1 MKFFST
7 SMGEVS
13 YQFRIISIGMVVVGV
28 LLLAISLLPTEKI
41 CRRRNQLYKDWK
53 SLAALIL
60 FFILGYILYINI
72 LLKSIFITT
81 QHLIVS
87 SILLSGAIFVVMVVR
102 LSLDSIRR
110 SEHLTNRERHRALH
124 DDLTELPNRI
134 LMEERLDYGLAVA
147 KRQREP
153 LAVLLMD
160 LVRFKEINDSLGH
173 FYGDYLLQ
181 EVAHRMQGVVRE
193 SDTLARFGGDEFAMV
208 LPATTLSQAVNISQ
222 KIATAVEEP
231 FLLEGH
237 NVTVGISIGIALYP
251 EHGLNSETLI
261 LYADMAMYDAKRND
275 VIYAIFNPDQD
286 RTTFNRLVMV
296 GELREALQHNQM
308 FLDYQPKVSIRKE
321 GDIGVEA
328 LLRWQHP
335 EKGIIGPDDFI
346 PLAEQAGLIKSLT
359 TLVLNKALEQCS
371 LWKKAGLQIP
381 VAVNLSIKNL
391 HDLEFPVEVTKLLMK
406 WNVAPHLLVLEI
418 TENCIIVDQE
428 RVATVV
434 RELKN
439 SGIKLSIDDFGTG
452 YSSIAYLKKFPA
464 REIKIDKS
472 FVTDMVS
479 NEDNAVIVKSTIDMV
494 HNIGG
499 QVVAEGV
506 EDEATQHMLTDL
518 GCDFLQG
525 FHVCR
530 PLSPRLISEWLQS
543 TAWRAKDEGETH
555 PEPDHPEIG
564 EDVTVESTGKDRVSS
579 QVHDHTCSSFMHPS
593 Q

>member
-1 MKFFST
+1 MVEVGYQLKIVSI
-7 SMGEVS
+7 SMV
-13 YQFRIISIGMVVVGV
+13 IIGV
-28 LLLAISLLPTEKI
+28 LLLALSLIPTQKI
-41 CRRRNQLYKDWK
+41 CRRRNQLYKGWK
-53 SLAALIL
+53 WLAALIV

-72 LLKSIFITT
+72 LFKSIFITT

-87 SILLSGAIFVVMVVR
+87 SILLSGSIFVVMVVR
-102 LSLDSIRR
+102 LSLASIRR
-110 SEHLTNRERHRALH
+110 SEHLTDRERHRALH
-124 DDLTELPNRI
+124 DELTELPNRI
-134 LMEERLDYGLAVA
+134 LIEERLDHGLTVA
-147 KRQREP
+147 KRRREP

-208 LPATTLSQAVNISQ
+208 LPATTLSQAVMISQ
-222 KIATAVEEP
+222 KIAAAVEEP

-237 NVTVGISIGIALYP
+237 NVNVGISIGIALYP

-296 GELREALQHNQM
+296 GELREALLHKQM
-308 FLDYQPKVSIRKE
+308 FLDYQPKVSIRKK
-321 GDIGVEA
+321 GIIGVEA

-335 EKGIIGPDDFI
+335 DKGIIGPDDFI

-359 TLVLNKALEQCS
+359 TLVLDKALEQCS
-371 LWKKAGLQIP
+371 LWEQAGLQIP

-391 HDLEFPVEVTKLLMK
+391 HDLDFPKEVKKLLKK
-406 WNVAPHLLVLEI
+406 WQVAPHLLVLEI
-418 TENCIIVDQE
+418 TESCIIVDQE
-428 RVATVV
+428 RVASVV
-434 RELKN
+434 RELKSN
-439 SGIKLSIDDFGTG
+439 GIKLSIDDFGTG
-452 YSSIAYLKKFPA
+452 YSSISYLKKFPA

-472 FVTDMVS
+472 FVIDMVH

-506 EDEATQHMLTDL
+506 EDEATQDLLTEL

-530 PLSPRLISEWLQS
+530 PLSPNLITEWFQS
-543 TAWRAKDEGETH
+543 TPWCNKG
-555 PEPDHPEIG
+555 
-564 EDVTVESTGKDRVSS
+564 
-579 QVHDHTCSSFMHPS
+579 
-593 Q
+593 

>member
-1 MKFFST
+1 MKVFSA
-7 SMGEVS
+7 SMVEVG
-13 YQFRIISIGMVVVGV
+13 YQLKIVSISMVIIGV
-28 LLLAISLLPTEKI
+28 LLLALSLIPTQKI
-41 CRRRNQLYKDWK
+41 CRRRNQLYKGWK
-53 SLAALIL
+53 WLAALIV

-72 LLKSIFITT
+72 LFKSIFITT

-87 SILLSGAIFVVMVVR
+87 SILLSGSIFVVMVVR
-102 LSLDSIRR
+102 LSLASIRR
-110 SEHLTNRERHRALH
+110 SEHLTDRERHRALH
-124 DDLTELPNRI
+124 DELTELPNRI
-134 LMEERLDYGLAVA
+134 LIEERLDHGLTVA
-147 KRQREP
+147 KRRREP

-208 LPATTLSQAVNISQ
+208 LPATTLSQAVMISQ
-222 KIATAVEEP
+222 KIAAAVEEP

-237 NVTVGISIGIALYP
+237 NVNVGISIGIALYP

-296 GELREALQHNQM
+296 GELREALLHKQM
-308 FLDYQPKVSIRKE
+308 FLDYQPKVSIRKK
-321 GDIGVEA
+321 GIIGVEA

-335 EKGIIGPDDFI
+335 DKGIIGPDDFI

-359 TLVLNKALEQCS
+359 TLVLDKALEQCS
-371 LWKKAGLQIP
+371 LWEQAGLQIP

-391 HDLEFPVEVTKLLMK
+391 HDLDFPKEVKKLLKK
-406 WNVAPHLLVLEI
+406 WQVAPHLLVLEI
-418 TENCIIVDQE
+418 TESCIIVDQE
-428 RVATVV
+428 RVASVV
-434 RELKN
+434 RELKSN
-439 SGIKLSIDDFGTG
+439 GIKLSIDDFGTG
-452 YSSIAYLKKFPA
+452 YSSISYLKKFPA

-472 FVTDMVS
+472 FVIDMVH

-506 EDEATQHMLTDL
+506 EDEATQDLLTEL

-530 PLSPRLISEWLQS
+530 PLSPNLITEWFQS
-543 TAWRAKDEGETH
+543 TPWCNKG
-555 PEPDHPEIG
+555 
-564 EDVTVESTGKDRVSS
+564 
-579 QVHDHTCSSFMHPS
+579 
-593 Q
+593 

>member
-1 MKFFST
+1 MKVFSA
-7 SMGEVS
+7 SMVEVG
-13 YQFRIISIGMVVVGV
+13 YQLKIVSISMVIIGV
-28 LLLAISLLPTEKI
+28 LLLALSLIPTQKI
-41 CRRRNQLYKDWK
+41 CRRRNQLYKGWK
-53 SLAALIL
+53 WLAALIV

-72 LLKSIFITT
+72 LFKSIFITT

-87 SILLSGAIFVVMVVR
+87 SILLSGSIFVVMVVR
-102 LSLDSIRR
+102 LSLASIRR
-110 SEHLTNRERHRALH
+110 SEHLADRERHRALH
-124 DDLTELPNRI
+124 DELTELPNRI
-134 LMEERLDYGLAVA
+134 LIEERLDHGLTVA
-147 KRQREP
+147 KRRREP

-208 LPATTLSQAVNISQ
+208 LPATTLSQAVMISQ
-222 KIATAVEEP
+222 KIAAAVEEP

-237 NVTVGISIGIALYP
+237 NVNVGISIGIALYP

-296 GELREALQHNQM
+296 GELREALLHKQM
-308 FLDYQPKVSIRKE
+308 FLDYQPKVSIRKK
-321 GDIGVEA
+321 GIIGVEA

-335 EKGIIGPDDFI
+335 DKGIIGPDDFI

-359 TLVLNKALEQCS
+359 TLVLDKALEQCS
-371 LWKKAGLQIP
+371 LWEQAGLQIP

-391 HDLEFPVEVTKLLMK
+391 HDLDFPKEVKKLLKK
-406 WNVAPHLLVLEI
+406 WQVAPHLLVLEI
-418 TENCIIVDQE
+418 TESCIIVDQE
-428 RVATVV
+428 RVASVV
-434 RELKN
+434 RELKSN
-439 SGIKLSIDDFGTG
+439 GIKLSIDDFGTG
-452 YSSIAYLKKFPA
+452 YSSISYLKKFPA

-472 FVTDMVS
+472 FVIDMVH

-506 EDEATQHMLTDL
+506 EDEATQDLLTEL

-530 PLSPRLISEWLQS
+530 PLSPNLITEWFQS
-543 TAWRAKDEGETH
+543 TPWCNKG
-555 PEPDHPEIG
+555 
-564 EDVTVESTGKDRVSS
+564 
-579 QVHDHTCSSFMHPS
+579 
-593 Q
+593 

>member
-1 MKFFST
+1 MVEVGYQLKIVSI
-7 SMGEVS
+7 SMV
-13 YQFRIISIGMVVVGV
+13 IIGV
-28 LLLAISLLPTEKI
+28 LLLALSLIPTQKI
-41 CRRRNQLYKDWK
+41 CRRRNQLYKGWK
-53 SLAALIL
+53 WLAALIV

-72 LLKSIFITT
+72 LFKSIFITT

-87 SILLSGAIFVVMVVR
+87 SILLSGSIFVVMVVR
-102 LSLDSIRR
+102 LSLASIRR
-110 SEHLTNRERHRALH
+110 SEHLADRERHRALH
-124 DDLTELPNRI
+124 DELTELPNRI
-134 LMEERLDYGLAVA
+134 LIEERLDHGLTVA
-147 KRQREP
+147 KRRREP

-208 LPATTLSQAVNISQ
+208 LPATTLSQAVMISQ
-222 KIATAVEEP
+222 KIAAAVEEP

-237 NVTVGISIGIALYP
+237 NVNVGISIGIALYP

-296 GELREALQHNQM
+296 GELREALLHKQM
-308 FLDYQPKVSIRKE
+308 FLDYQPKVSIRKK
-321 GDIGVEA
+321 GIIGVEA

-335 EKGIIGPDDFI
+335 DKGIIGPDDFI

-359 TLVLNKALEQCS
+359 TLVLDKALEQCS
-371 LWKKAGLQIP
+371 LWEQAGLQIP

-391 HDLEFPVEVTKLLMK
+391 HDLDFPKEVKKLLKK
-406 WNVAPHLLVLEI
+406 WQVAPHLLVLEI
-418 TENCIIVDQE
+418 TESCIIVDQE
-428 RVATVV
+428 RVASVV
-434 RELKN
+434 RELKSN
-439 SGIKLSIDDFGTG
+439 GIKLSIDDFGTG
-452 YSSIAYLKKFPA
+452 YSSISYLKKFPA

-472 FVTDMVS
+472 FVIDMVH

-506 EDEATQHMLTDL
+506 EDEATQDLLTEL

-530 PLSPRLISEWLQS
+530 PLSPNLITEWFQS
-543 TAWRAKDEGETH
+543 TPWCNKG
-555 PEPDHPEIG
+555 
-564 EDVTVESTGKDRVSS
+564 
-579 QVHDHTCSSFMHPS
+579 
-593 Q
+593 

>member
-1 MKFFST
+1 VIYQLKVFSA
-7 SMGEVS
+7 SMVEVG
-13 YQFRIISIGMVVVGV
+13 YQLKIVSISMVIIGV
-28 LLLAISLLPTEKI
+28 LLLALSLIPTQKI
-41 CRRRNQLYKDWK
+41 CRRRNQLYKGWK
-53 SLAALIL
+53 WLAALIV

-72 LLKSIFITT
+72 LFKSIFITT

-87 SILLSGAIFVVMVVR
+87 SILLSGSIFVVMVVR
-102 LSLDSIRR
+102 LSLASIRR
-110 SEHLTNRERHRALH
+110 SEHLTDRERHRALH
-124 DDLTELPNRI
+124 DELTELPNRI
-134 LMEERLDYGLAVA
+134 LIEERLDHGLTVA
-147 KRQREP
+147 KRRREP

-208 LPATTLSQAVNISQ
+208 LPATTLSQAVMISQ
-222 KIATAVEEP
+222 KIAAAVEEP

-237 NVTVGISIGIALYP
+237 NVNVGISIGIALYP

-296 GELREALQHNQM
+296 GELREALLHKQM
-308 FLDYQPKVSIRKE
+308 FLDYQPKVSIRKK
-321 GDIGVEA
+321 GIIGVEA

-335 EKGIIGPDDFI
+335 DKGIIGPDDFI

-359 TLVLNKALEQCS
+359 TLVLDKALEQCS
-371 LWKKAGLQIP
+371 LWEQAGLQIP

-391 HDLEFPVEVTKLLMK
+391 HDLDFPKEVKKLLKK
-406 WNVAPHLLVLEI
+406 WQVAPHLLVLEI
-418 TENCIIVDQE
+418 TESCIIVDQE
-428 RVATVV
+428 RVASVV
-434 RELKN
+434 RELKSN
-439 SGIKLSIDDFGTG
+439 GIKLSIDDFGTG
-452 YSSIAYLKKFPA
+452 YSSISYLKKFPA

-472 FVTDMVS
+472 FVIDMVH

-506 EDEATQHMLTDL
+506 EDEATQDLLTEL

-530 PLSPRLISEWLQS
+530 PLSPNLITEWFQS
-543 TAWRAKDEGETH
+543 TPWCNKG
-555 PEPDHPEIG
+555 
-564 EDVTVESTGKDRVSS
+564 
-579 QVHDHTCSSFMHPS
+579 
-593 Q
+593 